1 MDSESR
7 KERERLKEEYKEHY
21 RKLNE
26 IRQKGRRVGYI
37 KNVNEALKN
46 LDARDLLSSADKYLD
61 QVREKMA
68 MMEARLD
75 VAIGQLIDQDSS
87 EKEKQEDFEETLRK
101 KRASET
107 LTSLKR
113 EMGLLYRE
121 LEEQANGYRAEK
133 TIGRQT
139 DEPSDS

>member
-26 IRQKGRRVGYI
+26 IRQKGRRAGYI

-75 VAIGQLIDQDSS
+75 VAIGQLIHQDSS
-87 EKEKQEDFEETLRK
+87 EQERQEDFEETLRK

-133 TIGRQT
+133 TIGRQA
-139 DEPSDS
+139 DEPLDS

>member
-26 IRQKGRRVGYI
+26 IRQKGRRAGYI

-121 LEEQANGYRAEK
+121 LEEQANGYRTEK